1 MIYTCDV
8 LFFES
13 DEMFDIVSQKKKK
26 VIKTENAF
34 SCEKMVNQ
42 NNDRNNTAEEFTVLI
57 MLNDCF

>member
-13 DEMFDIVSQKKKK
+13 DEMFDIVSKKKKKKRK

-34 SCEKMVNQ
+34 SCEKMLNQ
-42 NNDRNNTAEEFTVLI
+42 NNERDNTAEKSSQF
-57 MLNDCF
+57 

>member
-26 VIKTENAF
+26 SYK
-34 SCEKMVNQ
+34 
-42 NNDRNNTAEEFTVLI
+42 DRKRF
-57 MLNDCF
+57 